1 MILIV
6 GNRKIDTE
14 TDLNAAERHIL
25 QKLILWAPMVNDIKE
40 FREKRDEA
48 LKKGWNNSGP
58 IKPSENLMMII
69 RDLETKIIKRLS
81 KV

>member
-25 QKLILWAPMVNDIKE
+25 QKLILWAPMVNEE
-40 FREKRDEA
+40 FRKKRRSV
-48 LKKGWNNSGP
+48 KKAGQFRSY
-58 IKPSENLMMII
+58 KTE
-69 RDLETKIIKRLS
+69 
-81 KV
+81 